1 MIAMPESQ
9 FNESSFSLATARH
22 LVSDLFAPRP
32 WIYWTD
38 FLVSAAIGNAAIGIL
53 FVAVR
58 EPSRFAPSLP
68 LAVRIAAGLAAYIVG
83 SLAFYRI
90 SLFIHELAHMRSG
103 AMPVFRVAWNL
114 LCGIPFL
121 IPSFVYASHIG
132 HHRRN
137 LYGTELDGEYLAFGL
152 ESPWSIV
159 KHLAMNFVL
168 PILTVLR
175 FLVIGPISWFVPP
188 LRRRV
193 LRHASSMVIDF
204 RYRRPEAA
212 SRSER
217 LGIFVQELLCF
228 AWLLSIAVVPPVF
241 LGRWPIPFI
250 IVGYSVSVFILT
262 LNAVRSLG
270 SHRFHFD
277 KQHEVG
283 FVDQLLDSVN
293 VHRSP
298 LISELWGP
306 IGTRYHALH
315 HLFPGMP
322 YHSMPEAHRRLT
334 AGLPAGSAYHRTE
347 EPSLTAALLDLWRRS
362 VAAGSGNRT
371 RASTDQVGNQ
381 AVIAG

>member
-1 MIAMPESQ
+1 MPESH
-9 FNESSFSLATARH
+9 SSDPAFSLAAARH
-22 LVSDLFAPRP
+22 LVSDLFVPRP

-38 FLVSAAIGNAAIGIL
+38 FLVSAAIGNAAIGVCL
-53 FVAVR
+53 FAVR
-58 EPSRFAPSLP
+58 EPGQFLPTLP
-68 LAVRIAAGLAAYIVG
+68 LAIRLAAGLAAYVVG

-103 AMPVFRVAWNL
+103 TMLAFRAAWNL
-114 LCGIPFL
+114 FCGIPFL
-121 IPSFVYASHIG
+121 IPSFVYYTHLG
-132 HHRRN
+132 HHRRGH
-137 LYGTELDGEYLAFGL
+137 YGTELDGEYLPFGH
-152 ESPWSIV
+152 ESPSSIL

-168 PILTVLR
+168 PVLTVLR

-204 RYRRPEAA
+204 RFRRPDADT
-212 SRSER
+212 RLER
-217 LGIFVQELLCF
+217 TVIFVQELLCF
-228 AWLLSIAVVPPVF
+228 LWLLSIAVVPPVF
-241 LGRWPIPFI
+241 LGRWPIAFL

-262 LNAVRSLG
+262 LNAIRSLG

-277 KQHEVG
+277 KHHEIA
-283 FVDQLLDSVN
+283 FVEQLLDSVN
-293 VHRSP
+293 VHRAP
-298 LISELWGP
+298 LITELWGP

-334 AGLPAGSAYHRTE
+334 AGLPADSAYHQTE
-347 EPSLTAALLDLWRRS
+347 EPSLTAALRDLWRRS
-362 VAAGSGNRT
+362 AAAGRAARAVSAANNVGNR
-371 RASTDQVGNQ
+371 